1 MLQIPTNSSYET
13 NCRLRV
19 KPTSHE
25 KEFELHKAGSF
36 SARTYG
42 SGLTTHFRS
51 GTLVLLTLG
60 LILSSLMVTSPVEAT
75 RIKDIAY
82 VKGVRPN
89 QLIGNGLVVGLN
101 GTGDG
106 TNVSVNVQELVNLLE
121 RMGVHSAASQ
131 IKVKNIASVVVTA
144 SLPPFARAG
153 SRIDALVS
161 SLGDAKSLQGGTL
174 LLTPL
179 MGVDGQVYAVAQ
191 GPMSIGGFSVSGN
204 AGGGITKN
212 HPTAGRVASGATV
225 EREIPLDLGAQG
237 EMVLALHDPDFT
249 TANRVAQAIN
259 QKLHGSVAYPQD
271 GGTIRVKM
279 PPQYKGQVVGMMANL
294 ENLEISPSNV
304 AKVIVDERNGTVIM
318 GADVRVS
325 SVAIAHGNLMINVK
339 ERQLV
344 SQPQPFG
351 QGETK
356 VVPDTTV
363 TVKEGGDRMMI
374 MPEGI
379 SIGQVV
385 QSLNAIG
392 ATPRDL
398 ITILQ
403 AIKAAGALQ
412 GELEII

>member
-1 MLQIPTNSSYET
+1 MIRISTNSSDET

-19 KPTSHE
+19 NLTNHAEMFSQHE
-25 KEFELHKAGSF
+25 TAGYL
-36 SARTYG
+36 ARAYG
-42 SGLTTHFRS
+42 SRLTAHFRS
-51 GTLVLLTLG
+51 GALVLLTLG
-60 LILSSLMVTSPVEAT
+60 LILSSLTVTSPVEAT

-89 QLIGNGLVVGLN
+89 QLLGNGLVVGLN

-212 HPTAGRVASGATV
+212 HPTAGRVASGAIV

-237 EMVLALHDPDFT
+237 EMVLALHEPDFT

-259 QKLHGSVAYPQD
+259 QKFSGGVAYPQD
-271 GGTIRVKM
+271 GGTIRVKL
-279 PPQYKGQVVGMMANL
+279 PPQYKGQVVNMMANL
-294 ENLEISPSNV
+294 ENLDISLSSV

-318 GADVRVS
+318 GADVRIS

-339 ERQLV
+339 ERKLV

-356 VVPDTTV
+356 EVPDTTI

-385 QSLNAIG
+385 QALNAIG